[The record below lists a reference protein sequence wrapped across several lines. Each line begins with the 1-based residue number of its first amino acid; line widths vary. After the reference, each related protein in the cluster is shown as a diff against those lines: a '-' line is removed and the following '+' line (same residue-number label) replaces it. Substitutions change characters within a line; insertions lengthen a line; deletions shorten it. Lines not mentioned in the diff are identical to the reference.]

1 MSASSHKLRG
11 WQPAFDV
18 MLRLEACWK
27 QDKRGPTG
35 SSQVMTSHPET
46 PGSPANEP
54 CRPQAETQAAPLR
67 PGQHMILVV
76 DDDPEIRSLVA
87 AHLQKY
93 DYTVVTASDG
103 VSMFAVLDKQPIELV
118 ILDLNLPGE
127 DGLSLCRES
136 RKRWN
141 IPIVMLTARGEAVDR
156 VIGLEVGADDY
167 IAKPF
172 DPRELTARVRSVM
185 RRAYS
190 PLKPPEPAPPKR
202 ALFRDW
208 TLDFENRRLIRGE
221 NRVVMLSGSEFSLL
235 KFFVEHPNE
244 ILTRDQILTLTTTDV
259 PHDTGYSVQ
268 RVADLQVSRLR
279 QKLSD
284 NARASELIMT
294 VRGEGYVLAAS
305 VTYQ

>member
-1 MSASSHKLRG
+1 MTPKQHRSKASFDIMS
-11 WQPAFDV
+11 
-18 MLRLEACWK
+18 RLEECWK
-27 QDKRGPTG
+27 HANRSPTGPTI
-35 SSQVMTSHPET
+35 VTTSHPENQGAAPPT
-46 PGSPANEP
+46 PP
-54 CRPQAETQAAPLR
+54 RPQSDPEPTPPRASPHL
-67 PGQHMILVV
+67 ILVV
-76 DDDPEIRSLVA
+76 DDDPEIRTLVA
-87 AHLQKY
+87 ALLQKF
-93 DYTVVTASDG
+93 DFAVVTASDG
-103 VSMFAVLDKQPIELV
+103 VSMFAALDKHPVELIV
-118 ILDLNLPGE
+118 LDLNLPGE

-136 RKRWN
+136 RSRRN

-156 VIGLEVGADDY
+156 AIGLEVGADDY

-172 DPRELTARVRSVM
+172 DPRELIARVRSVM

-190 PLKPPEPAPPKR
+190 PLKPPEPASPKR

-208 TLDFENRRLIRGE
+208 TLDFENRRLIKGE

-244 ILTRDQILTLTTTDV
+244 ILTRDQILTLMTTAV
-259 PHDTGYSVQ
+259 PQDTGYSVQ

-284 NARASELIMT
+284 NARTSELIMT

-305 VTYQ
+305 VTYR

>member
-1 MSASSHKLRG
+1 MMRSTNSGATGRENG
-11 WQPAFDV
+11 A
-18 MLRLEACWK
+18 EAAVP
-27 QDKRGPTG
+27 RA
-35 SSQVMTSHPET
+35 T
-46 PGSPANEP
+46 P
-54 CRPQAETQAAPLR
+54 RVV
-67 PGQHMILVV
+67 LVV
-76 DDDPEIRSLVA
+76 DDDPEIRDLVA
-87 AHLQKY
+87 ELLQKS
-93 DYTVVTASDG
+93 DYSVVTASDG
-103 VSMFAVLDKQPIELV
+103 ATMFAALDAHPVELI

-136 RKRWN
+136 RIRRN

-190 PLKPPEPAPPKR
+190 PLKPPEPAPPRR
-202 ALFRDW
+202 AMFRDW
-208 TLDFENRRLIRGE
+208 TLDFENRRLVKGA

-235 KFFVEHPNE
+235 KFFVEHPNQ
-244 ILTRDQILTLTTTDV
+244 ILTREQILTLTTSAV
-259 PHDTGYSVQ
+259 PQETGYSVQ

-279 QKLSD
+279 HKLSD

-305 VTYQ
+305 VTYE

>member
-1 MSASSHKLRG
+1 M
-11 WQPAFDV
+11 V
-18 MLRLEACWK
+18 
-27 QDKRGPTG
+27 
-35 SSQVMTSHPET
+35 
-46 PGSPANEP
+46 
-54 CRPQAETQAAPLR
+54 
-67 PGQHMILVV
+67 LVV
-76 DDDPEIRSLVA
+76 DDDPEIRTLVA
-87 AHLQKY
+87 EHLRKF
-93 DYTVVTASDG
+93 DYSVVTASDG
-103 VSMFAVLDKQPIELV
+103 TSMFAALDKHPVELI

-136 RKRWN
+136 RSRRN
-141 IPIVMLTARGEAVDR
+141 IPIIMLTARGEAVDR

-190 PLKPPEPAPPKR
+190 PLKAPEPSPPKR
-202 ALFRDW
+202 AMFRDW
-208 TLDFENRRLIRGE
+208 TLDFENRRLVKGA

-244 ILTRDQILTLTTTDV
+244 VLTRDQILTLTTSAV
-259 PHDTGYSVQ
+259 PQESGYSVQ

>member
-1 MSASSHKLRG
+1 MKNDTPSIPARTAATAAGATGHAGGSEPASTRASAH
-11 WQPAFDV
+11 V
-18 MLRLEACWK
+18 
-27 QDKRGPTG
+27 
-35 SSQVMTSHPET
+35 V
-46 PGSPANEP
+46 
-54 CRPQAETQAAPLR
+54 
-67 PGQHMILVV
+67 LVV
-76 DDDPEIRSLVA
+76 DDDPEIRTLVA
-87 AHLQKY
+87 EHLQKY
-93 DYTVVTASDG
+93 DFTVVTASDG
-103 VSMFAVLDKQPIELV
+103 ATMFAALDKYPVELI

-136 RKRWN
+136 RSRSN
-141 IPIVMLTARGEAVDR
+141 IPIVMLTARGEAIDR

-190 PLKPPEPAPPKR
+190 PLKAPEPTPPKR

-208 TLDFENRRLIRGE
+208 TLDFENRRLVKGE

-244 ILTRDQILTLTTTDV
+244 ILTRDQILTLTTSAGL
-259 PHDTGYSVQ
+259 HETGYSVQ